1 MKDALKTFVVSI
13 CLLLVAA
20 TSVIL
25 FSPVTALAATCT
37 VTCGGGKE
45 LTCTGTSCGIINDN
59 GRKSCWG
66 SSTGLKEC
74 PTEEEIE

>member
-1 MKDALKTFVVSI
+1 
-13 CLLLVAA
+13 
-20 TSVIL
+20 
-25 FSPVTALAATCT
+25 LAATCT